1 MFHIIQFRLYF
12 LENGMAG
19 IFFRDHGDLILWKR
33 KQAHLGKLTPLLV
46 VELFS
51 SFLAIIIFGPL
62 WCLSDFMWFF
72 FCFFPHLDA
81 KVALIFS
88 YGYILERFFY
98 DLFKRIATFGGRL
111 ETGRSF

>member
-19 IFFRDHGDLILWKR
+19 IFFRDRGDLLILWKR
-33 KQAHLGKLTPLLV
+33 KQAHLGKVTPLLV

-62 WCLSDFMWFF
+62 
-72 FCFFPHLDA
+72 
-81 KVALIFS
+81 
-88 YGYILERFFY
+88 
-98 DLFKRIATFGGRL
+98 
-111 ETGRSF
+111 